1 MYQITYLDAMT
12 GRVLQVKG
20 ESLDEAVSA
29 IQKAKDALYYQGS
42 SQDELTNNP
51 PEKLYEAKHEYFV
64 GQDAYVEPS
73 YDHD

>member
-42 SQDELTNNP
+42 SQDELTNSQ
-51 PEKLYEAKHEYFV
+51 PEKLYESKHEYFV
-64 GQDAYVEPS
+64 GQDAYVESS
-73 YDHD
+73 YDND